1 MSGRSKKYDGQ
12 ILRVKVFF
20 QGQRIPVDQKENWFC
35 HLPNHNPNRK
45 ISLIVEDSEKEININ
60 LANLF
65 SVKFTTD
72 SSGLLMPV
80 TPFNQNSQQSLIPFI
95 EPPPQS
101 WEKIFSTSASSLLWE
116 ARFQVVQSY
125 SNQINEIIGRRDNG
139 DEGFNKALERKILFP
154 IEIASNLQ
162 PKVRLLS

>member
-80 TPFNQNSQQSLIPFI
+80 TPWNQNSQQSLIPFI

-101 WEKIFSTSASSLLWE
+101 WEKSLV
-116 ARFQVVQSY
+116 QVPHHYFGKQDFRSY
-125 SNQINEIIGRRDNG
+125 NHT
-139 DEGFNKALERKILFP
+139 P
-154 IEIASNLQ
+154 IKLT
-162 PKVRLLS
+162 RLLEEGIMWR